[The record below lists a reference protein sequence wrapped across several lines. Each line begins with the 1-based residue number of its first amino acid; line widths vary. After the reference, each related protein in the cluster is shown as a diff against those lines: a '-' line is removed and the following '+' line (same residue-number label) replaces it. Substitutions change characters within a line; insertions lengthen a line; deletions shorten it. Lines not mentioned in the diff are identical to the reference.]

1 MALLPTGSVTFNWPA
16 TAGADGYYVKV
27 HKNGVNLN
35 TFNVDTNS
43 LVVTGLKEGDSV
55 RGNAFSYQGNNTST
69 TSVSLSEQSIPVFNF
84 HVSGKTF
91 DFNSIAVNGQDLNFT
106 NTANGYY
113 ASAEYEN
120 NQSLI
125 NFSVINPRDDSTL
138 FRFGEEPFFSGAQ
151 YIALDKSQGNG
162 YVGEIR
168 RVISPWVNDNNTG
181 VVGELLEVNVI
192 SPSNGKRFYRSDGSF
207 IWSNH
212 NQYLKKT
219 VSIADRQI
227 DAFDLSSF
235 TFGITN
241 TYDKRNFT
249 AQIIVNDY
257 YGSGITGN
265 IDLSNEPISIN
276 SVILQNSYINNTTAQ
291 INVIPSYSNLATGVE
306 FILYDDD
313 TFSTYHSSGITDSVS
328 NFSTTISFDSTGFL
342 HLRPY
347 DWFGSGHLLERN
359 QLIYLSSEEF
369 IPKNEIKNFRIADDE
384 LANTFS
390 IYSEYE
396 DKTTSGSFF
405 TLSIDADPVNSFN
418 SDSYFTGVIEDLST
432 GHYFNHFNYR
442 TGTHENFYFNINLFQ
457 SGSNSFED
465 DSQQSAFAAN
475 PRFLNSGINFDY
487 INGITTL
494 SFDTD
499 PPYSFTGVD
508 ILLSG
513 EGTSS
518 FDLYSGNRYQSGDIS
533 VMASAKLVR
542 SDDYSSIFDQV
553 NFSGSGQNQS
563 LGVNP
568 LGGVFNAADGLLYFD
583 VFNKDPLVLINSVNA
598 YRKLSFLETE
608 SSVGSALS
616 GILDFNDYDNHFH
629 ELAFIGNYPSFAP
642 SGMSRN
648 NIYDSTG
655 IGFTGQYQ
663 SGRHFVYRF
672 EPVNGYGTGQATD
685 PIQIQYTLNAISE
698 GTENSLIDLEN
709 TVDGISSV
717 GSSISYYIR
726 TTGIASGAAHIN
738 VDWSSE
744 FSPSTPPII
753 SSNIISYNPDDHI
766 IGSQISGFP
775 TTGGA
780 TFIFTDDIPST
791 GYFLNITAIEP
802 L

>member
-55 RGNAFSYQGNNTST
+55 RGNAFSYQGNNTSI

-106 NTANGYY
+106 NTTSGYY
-113 ASAEYEN
+113 ASTEYQN

-151 YIALDKSQGNG
+151 YIAL
-162 YVGEIR
+162 GE
-168 RVISPWVNDNNTG
+168 T
-181 VVGELLEVNVI
+181 L
-192 SPSNGKRFYRSDGSF
+192 
-207 IWSNH
+207 
-212 NQYLKKT
+212 
-219 VSIADRQI
+219 
-227 DAFDLSSF
+227 DLSSF

-328 NFSTTISFDSTGFL
+328 NFSTTIPFDSTGFL

-465 DSQQSAFAAN
+465 DSQQNAFAAN

-508 ILLSG
+508 ILFSG
-513 EGTSS
+513 EDTSS
-518 FDLYSGNRYQSGDIS
+518 FGLYSGNRYQSGDIS

-780 TFIFTDDIPST
+780 TFIFTDDIPNT